1 MCGHTHTSYKSCNKV
16 NLTSWSVIGML
27 QIVCVFYVN
36 LKNSELWGL
45 QMLFHSQNIAAFTCL
60 LSSERLFVQ
69 VDLHS

>member
-1 MCGHTHTSYKSCNKV
+1 
-16 NLTSWSVIGML
+16 ML
-27 QIVCVFYVN
+27 QIVCIFYAN

-60 LSSERLFVQ
+60 LSSERVFVQ